1 MSEDFVTLTTPM
13 SENQIPNEQEEA
25 SSDGKAGLV
34 FLTLFILTLV
44 GVLVAMPFSD
54 KVEQIATFLSSDD
67 KYLAVFG
74 NMHPLVL
81 HLPIGIVFLTLV
93 MEVFGWI
100 SFGKYRPVTTMALF
114 LAVFTGALA
123 CFTGYVEVI
132 TDGESMAKWNNH
144 MWAGIAFVGVL
155 GLALLSRVWGESKG
169 SRNPVYAIL
178 LLISTGVMGFGAHL
192 GGEEIHGDPLAPIF
206 SKAKEKP
213 SDGGVT
219 KEPKDRLAYAEV
231 VVSILESKC
240 LACHSVDTKKKGG
253 LLMDSWEG
261 LLAGGDEGPSV
272 VPGDPKESLMLYRIH
287 LPIDDED
294 EEHMPP
300 PKKDQLEKHEIAI
313 LDWWIATLPKGEIL
327 EDKTLEGMGASAE
340 IIEAASKLISP
351 EELKAMADALAEE
364 ERLVEEAKN
373 AKREA
378 LDTAL
383 GELKQDAQLK
393 TAINYVSQDS
403 SDLEFTAISLR
414 ESMTDDH
421 FSKLGSIYESLISL
435 QLGSTSVTE
444 AALEAHLPKMFNLR
458 KLNLSQTSITD
469 KGLDAIA
476 QLSNLEWLNLYGT
489 EVTDAGIAKLK
500 GLTKLEKV
508 YLWNSKATPEGG
520 KALQKELPNLEVI
533 FGIQ

>member
-1 MSEDFVTLTTPM
+1 M
-13 SENQIPNEQEEA
+13 
-25 SSDGKAGLV
+25 
-34 FLTLFILTLV
+34 
-44 GVLVAMPFSD
+44 
-54 KVEQIATFLSSDD
+54 
-67 KYLAVFG
+67 
-74 NMHPLVL
+74 
-81 HLPIGIVFLTLV
+81 
-93 MEVFGWI
+93 
-100 SFGKYRPVTTMALF
+100 
-114 LAVFTGALA
+114 
-123 CFTGYVEVI
+123 
-132 TDGESMAKWNNH
+132 
-144 MWAGIAFVGVL
+144 
-155 GLALLSRVWGESKG
+155 
-169 SRNPVYAIL
+169 
-178 LLISTGVMGFGAHL
+178 
-192 GGEEIHGDPLAPIF
+192 
-206 SKAKEKP
+206 
-213 SDGGVT
+213 
-219 KEPKDRLAYAEV
+219 
-231 VVSILESKC
+231 
-240 LACHSVDTKKKGG
+240 
-253 LLMDSWEG
+253 
-261 LLAGGDEGPSV
+261 
-272 VPGDPKESLMLYRIH
+272 
-287 LPIDDED
+287 
-294 EEHMPP
+294 
-300 PKKDQLEKHEIAI
+300 
-313 LDWWIATLPKGEIL
+313 
-327 EDKTLEGMGASAE
+327 
-340 IIEAASKLISP
+340 
-351 EELKAMADALAEE
+351 
-364 ERLVEEAKN
+364 EEAKN